1 MPCVGRNGSASR
13 PLASVNEPAPLRNQ
27 KVGSPSVARRQISFT
42 IERKERGTNMLSFSE
57 HGAQF
62 RGLVIVL
69 LVGFLIGFVPMWLR
83 ARQRTS
89 ERDQA
94 LHKLQTSELRDQ
106 LSAAALDARRGQY
119 EIAREELSGFFT
131 SLTPVIGRKNDP
143 DITPERVASLQRVF
157 SERDELVTLLARND
171 PASAD
176 RLLDLDLA
184 FRKALR

>member
-1 MPCVGRNGSASR
+1 
-13 PLASVNEPAPLRNQ
+13 
-27 KVGSPSVARRQISFT
+27 
-42 IERKERGTNMLSFSE
+42 MLSFSE
-57 HGAQF
+57 RATQF

-94 LHKLQTSELRDQ
+94 LHKLETSELRDQ
-106 LSAAALDARRGQY
+106 LSAAALDSRRGQY
-119 EIAREELSGFFT
+119 EIARKELSGFFT
-131 SLTPVIGRKNDP
+131 SLTTVMGGKNDP
-143 DITPERVASLQRVF
+143 EITPERLKSLQRVF
-157 SERDELVTLLARND
+157 SERDELITLLARND

-184 FRKALR
+184 FRKALP